1 MLFCLSLSKHI
12 SKIICIFPVSL
23 KSHKPQS
30 SLYVYT
36 HSEISVP
43 FTLISTKSAQ
53 TQDQPVDEKRK
64 TFAFQAAV
72 DAHQHFLL
80 QKGSLLGGA
89 VLQFIGCI

>member
-1 MLFCLSLSKHI
+1 MYIHT
-12 SKIICIFPVSL
+12 VSF
-23 KSHKPQS
+23 QS
-30 SLYVYT
+30 RL
-36 HSEISVP
+36 P
-43 FTLISTKSAQ
+43 LISTKSAQ